1 MKIAKWIKNLPLVQ
15 NIVPLVSMV
24 FIGFGLLMSFIIYT
38 NNQNLTDL
46 EKVIIQLA
54 KESHKMEINS
64 ELMELARSRT
74 RLTSKIIDIE
84 DVFEQDEINMKL
96 DVYASQFARL
106 RTKFLELDLAEPEKI
121 ILDKQNSIV
130 PIILPAQRKAVEL
143 AMSNDL
149 NSKAKAQ
156 QILYEVVLPGQDEMI
171 NSFTDLIEYES
182 KVIDDL
188 SKKSQLSIST
198 MNHNSYRL
206 FEFSL
211 FIIVLISFIVIIRIR
226 KIQRDLLDYHNDLEK
241 KVDKRTFELNQAMQ
255 LAKKS
260 AIAKSQFLATMSHEI
275 RTPMNGVLG
284 MAQLLETTK
293 LDKTQVNYVQ
303 SILSSGKLLL
313 SIINDILDF
322 SKLDENKLQLES
334 ICFDLKKLST
344 EVLKLLETKSN
355 EKGLLLKLDYSGD
368 VQKYFKGDPSR
379 LSQIL
384 FNLIGNAIKF
394 TEKGHVKLSVHCIS
408 FDSEYS
414 KLRIEIEDTGL
425 GIEKDKQDNLFQSF
439 TQADSSTTRNFGGT
453 GLGLAIS
460 KQLVSLMG
468 GEIAVESQYGKGSI
482 FFFIITLP
490 VVNESEHDIQ
500 NDREN
505 NSIIDKKFIGHVLLV
520 EDVLMNQ
527 KIAEAMLKQ
536 MGLTCDVASDG
547 GEAVEMWRK
556 NAYDIIFMD
565 CRMPNMDGYEATQII
580 RSEEPAH
587 EHIPVLALTANA
599 TKEDTET
606 CISSGMDEVILKPFQ
621 VSDLSSALS
630 RWLNLANQ

>member
-1 MKIAKWIKNLPLVQ
+1 MQITNWIKNLPLLQ

-24 FIGFGLLMSFIIYT
+24 FIGFGLLMSFILYT
-38 NNQNLTDL
+38 NNQNLTNL
-46 EKVIIQLA
+46 ENVIIQQA
-54 KESHKMEINS
+54 KESNKMEINS

-74 RLTSKIIDIE
+74 RLTSKIINIE

-106 RTKFLELDLAEPEKI
+106 RGKFIELDLSEYEQTI
-121 ILDKQNSIV
+121 IDKQNSIV

-149 NSKAKAQ
+149 DNTVKAQ
-156 QILYEVVLPGQDEMI
+156 QLLYDVVLPGQDEMI
-171 NSFTDLIEYES
+171 NSFSKLIDYEH
-182 KVIDDL
+182 KIIDEL
-188 SKKSQLSIST
+188 SEKSQLSIRN
-198 MNHNSYRL
+198 MNQNSYRL
-206 FEFSL
+206 FGFSL
-211 FIIVLISFIVIIRIR
+211 FFIIFISFIVIIRIR
-226 KIQRDLLDYHNDLEK
+226 VIQRDLFDSHNNLEK
-241 KVDKRTFELNQAMQ
+241 KVNKRTFELNQAMQ

-284 MAQLLETTK
+284 MTQLLETTK

-322 SKLDENKLQLES
+322 SKLEENKVQLES

-344 EVLKLLETKSN
+344 EVLKLLETKSD
-355 EKGLLLKLDYSGD
+355 EKGLILKLDYSDD

-408 FDSEYS
+408 FDSKYS

-439 TQADSSTTRNFGGT
+439 TQADNSTTRNFGGT

-490 VVNESEHDIQ
+490 VANESEQYIQ
-500 NDREN
+500 NNKE
-505 NSIIDKKFIGHVLLV
+505 KKLITDSKFVGHVLLV
-520 EDVLMNQ
+520 EDVLINQ

-547 GEAVEMWRK
+547 DEAVEMWRK
-556 NAYDIIFMD
+556 NTYDLIFMD

-580 RSEEPAH
+580 RSEEVVN

-599 TKEDTET
+599 TKEDRET
-606 CISSGMDEVILKPFQ
+606 CIASGMDEVILKPFQ
-621 VSDLSSALS
+621 ASDLSSALS
-630 RWLNLANQ
+630 EWLV